1 VPSVGMPELIII
13 LVLGMVIFGPK
24 KLPEMGKSI
33 GNGLKEFKKAT
44 SDLTDSAKEVMEP
57 FKEVTAPINELKE
70 SVQADF
76 NPLATKGTKPTA

>member
-1 VPSVGMPELIII
+1 MPELIII

-33 GNGLKEFKKAT
+33 GSSLKEFKKAT
-44 SDLTDSAKEVMEP
+44 SDLTDSMQEVTEP
-57 FKEVTAPINELKE
+57 IKEVTAPISELKE

-76 NPLATKGTKPTA
+76 NPLATKGTKPKA